1 MTTAAVPAPTFT
13 ARWSRPGEGAVG
25 VFERTRWHHLDTAIR
40 SAGGE
45 IVFEQADVEAPAAWS
60 ELAVRI
66 VASKYF
72 RVGADGL
79 REQSVRQLVS
89 RVVETIGTWAEQD
102 GYVPAGTGA
111 DLAAELA
118 VLMLEQRASF
128 NSPVWF
134 NVGAE
139 SRPQCSACFILGLED
154 DMASILRLAQTEGML
169 FKHGSGAGCNLSHLR
184 GSAEALSA
192 GGTASGPLP
201 FLRGLDALAGAIKS
215 GGRTRRAAKMA
226 ILDDD
231 HPDLPAFVASKRIE
245 EAKARA
251 LIAAGWDGGFAASG
265 GAYES
270 LGFQNANHSVRV
282 SDALLEAAERGDDW
296 ALRQRIDGAVAE
308 SVPAREVLHQI
319 AAAAWDCGDPGLL
332 YRGTIDSWHTCPAGG
347 PIRASN
353 PCAEFL
359 FLDDTACNLASLNL
373 LRFWDPA
380 LGFDVE
386 GFVHAVEVLVL
397 AQEVLVDRASYPTP
411 AIAENSRRYRPLGL
425 GFANLG
431 ALLLAAGLPYDSV
444 AGRSAAAAI
453 AALLTGAAYRTS
465 ARIAAV
471 RGPFEAFGEN
481 RSSVLGVL
489 ERHRSALEHLD
500 LDGTLAPPIAS
511 YAKGVWLELVQEAE
525 VHGVRH
531 AQVTAL
537 APTGT
542 IAFMMDCD
550 TTGVEPELA
559 LVKHKQLVGGGSLRL
574 VNRTVARAL
583 EALGY
588 TPDQRDALVAHLER
602 EGTLEHASELDPQHL
617 PVFDCALPV
626 QPGGRAIAPR
636 GHLLMVA
643 ALQPF
648 VSGGISKTVNVPQDT
663 SVDAIVELYLDAWRA
678 GLKALSV
685 YRDGCK
691 GSQPLTAGT
700 GAQAATE
707 AAPTAA
713 ATSTGAGSPRRRRLP
728 VERPAL
734 THKFRIGPHKGY
746 VTVGLFEDGSPGEV
760 FLVMSKEGSTIAGL
774 LDALATTVSLALQH
788 GVPLSVLVDKLTHTR
803 FEPSGFTGFA
813 PIPFARSVTDYL
825 FRWLG
830 WRFLKGEERQRL
842 VVEPSLEDSASSVVA
857 AELGPIAAL
866 DAPICHVCG
875 ALMVPAGT
883 CYRCGECGAS
893 SGCG

>member
-1 MTTAAVPAPTFT
+1 MTAQLAAARPSWQRRFPVGETFDSVC
-13 ARWSRPGEGAVG
+13 AGIPWRHV
-25 VFERTRWHHLDTAIR
+25 DTEIR
-40 SAGGE
+40 SAQGE
-45 IVFEQADVEAPAAWS
+45 VVFAQTGVEAPTAWS
-60 ELAVRI
+60 DLAVRI
-66 VASKYF
+66 VASKYL
-72 RVGADGL
+72 RTRPDGT
-79 REQSVRQLVS
+79 REASVRELIG
-89 RVVETIGTWAEQD
+89 RVVETIGGWAEAD
-102 GYVPAGTGA
+102 GYIEPGMGA
-111 DLAAELA
+111 ALAARLGSL
-118 VLMLEQRASF
+118 VLEQRASF

-139 SRPQCSACFILGLED
+139 TRPQCSACFILGLED
-154 DMASILRLAQTEGML
+154 DMSSILRLAQTEGML

-201 FLRGLDALAGAIKS
+201 FLRGLDAMAGAIKS

-231 HPDLPAFVASKRIE
+231 HPDLLAFVASKRIE

-296 ALRQRIDGAVAE
+296 ALRRRIDGTVAE

-332 YRGTIDSWHTCPAGG
+332 YRGTIDGWHTCPAGG

-386 GFVHAVEVLVL
+386 GFVNAVEVLVL

-465 ARIAAV
+465 ARIAAD
-471 RGPFEAFGEN
+471 RGPFEAFAEN

-489 ERHRSALEHLD
+489 ERHRSALEHLA
-500 LDGTLAPPIAS
+500 LEGALAPPIAT
-511 YAKGVWLELVQEAE
+511 YAKGVWLELLQEAE
-525 VHGVRH
+525 AHGVRH

-588 TPDQRDALVAHLER
+588 GSEQRDALVAHLER
-602 EGTLEHASELDPQHL
+602 EGTLEHAAELDPRHL

-626 QPGGRAIAPR
+626 RSGGRAIAPR
-636 GHLLMVA
+636 GHLSMVA

-700 GAQAATE
+700 GAQAQPAAATV
-707 AAPTAA
+707 APTA
-713 ATSTGAGSPRRRRLP
+713 SGGGSLRRRRLP

-788 GVPLSVLVDKLTHTR
+788 GVPLSVLVEKLTHTR

-842 VVEPSLEDSASSVVA
+842 VVETSLEDSASSATVA
-857 AELGPIAAL
+857 DLGPIAAL